1 MKKPFILLVSFL
13 LIVMFTSCSPDI
25 PKDYIMPVFTK
36 AMSSSNS
43 RGLMEMPTWD
53 ENKWRSA
60 GVMQAL
66 PAMIGLEEVKKN
78 NFEEI
83 MDDAKRQDVFEVLGF
98 DLLADTKAWRENDDG
113 FYVKYDILYDGNR
126 IGFVQYY
133 YNSTEKVF
141 SYRQMI
147 LLTLQMGQEIQT
159 ALYAL
164 EYKDIPVRNL
174 NQLGRFTFGHLD
186 ENRATERNAFADRI
200 SFNTDGTFKFVRSY
214 ISGTSDKKLFASI
227 FRPDMTYGT
236 EDFDNADIA
245 NAINGLRNSNNNG
258 IIDKISEAENA
269 TLGFIYS
276 IIGEFYANANGI
288 RNGDSETHGF
298 SSYSSYEDFKSAT
311 LDDVKIR
318 GGHEPIR
325 KNSSSYDGMA
335 MNPVAYSWSDGT
347 AASATIPSELYGSGS
362 TQGVFLDIILENF
375 EKTGFNDFYKINAST
390 DEDLR
395 KNLIREHLKACG
407 LSNENFIENFTYAA
421 LNEEYGRATYWPYGV
436 TTENPES
443 FKEHFKNPPKSNT

>member
-13 LIVMFTSCSPDI
+13 LIVMSTSCTPDI

-174 NQLGRFTFGHLD
+174 NQLGRFTFGQLD
-186 ENRATERNAFADRI
+186 ENGATERNAFADRI

-245 NAINGLRNSNNNG
+245 NAINGLGNSNNNG

-288 RNGDSETHGF
+288 RNGDSGTHGF

-311 LDDVKIR
+311 LDDVNY
-318 GGHEPIR
+318 H
-325 KNSSSYDGMA
+325 
-335 MNPVAYSWSDGT
+335 
-347 AASATIPSELYGSGS
+347 
-362 TQGVFLDIILENF
+362 
-375 EKTGFNDFYKINAST
+375 
-390 DEDLR
+390 
-395 KNLIREHLKACG
+395 H
-407 LSNENFIENFTYAA
+407 
-421 LNEEYGRATYWPYGV
+421 
-436 TTENPES
+436 
-443 FKEHFKNPPKSNT
+443 PKG